1 MIPLV
6 SIIVPNFN
14 HQFFLKERLD
24 SIFNQTF
31 QNFEVLLFDDAST
44 DQSLTILNEY
54 KDHPKVSHFSVN
66 QKNSGSP
73 FIQWKKGLQLAKGDF
88 VWIAETDDFAD
99 VNLIETQLN
108 AIQNG
113 VAVVAKTITVDGTV
127 VTNEEVNHP
136 VFKDHKSVCTLS
148 GTDFFASPIKNV
160 SCVIFKKPSQEEL
173 KAMKFDSFAYM
184 GDQVFY
190 YEYFKNKAIA
200 YNSNS
205 KSYFRK
211 NNSSV
216 SNLNPKKGM
225 HYFKKY
231 FDEHVQFAKYIELEM
246 GRQKQAQYLKKHY
259 QKIKNRTTI
268 PQRIHL
274 KYLSIVM
281 NYYLKTV

>member
-14 HQFFLKERLD
+14 HQIFLKERLE

-44 DQSLTILNEY
+44 DQSLTVLNAY
-54 KDHPKVSHFSVN
+54 QSHPKVSHFSVN

-73 FIQWKKGLQLAKGDF
+73 FIQWKKGLELAKGDF

-99 VNLIETQLN
+99 QNFIETQLN
-108 AIQNG
+108 TIQNG
-113 VAVVAKTITVDGTV
+113 VAVVAKTITVDGIV
-127 VTNEEVNHP
+127 VTNEEVIHP
-136 VFKDHKSVCTLS
+136 IFKDNKLFCTLS
-148 GTDFFASPIKNV
+148 GNNFFTSPIKNV
-160 SCVIFKKPSQEEL
+160 SCIVFKKPSQEEL
-173 KAMKFDSFAYM
+173 RAMNFDSYAYM
-184 GDQVFY
+184 GDQIFY
-190 YEYFKNKAIA
+190 YEYFKNKTIR
-200 YNSNS
+200 YSPNS

-216 SNLNPKKGM
+216 SNLNPKKGI

-231 FDEHVQFAKYIELEM
+231 FDEHVQFAKCIELEM
-246 GRQKQAQYLKKHY
+246 GRDTYKKYLKKHY
-259 QKIKNRTTI
+259 KKIKNRTTI
-268 PQRIHL
+268 LQRMHL
-274 KYLSIVM
+274 KYLSIII